1 MEESMLKLFK
11 NLTGK
16 DVFLTVI
23 SVIFTAMAVWA
34 DLTIPDYM
42 TDITTLI
49 ETSGSTISE
58 ILSVG
63 GKMLIFAL
71 ISLISTI
78 IVVFCASAISNG
90 FAADLREKLFRK
102 VQSFSMDE
110 IGRFSTSSLITRS
123 TNDVMQIQLFIVMG
137 LQMLMR
143 APIMAV
149 WAICKIIGKAWQW
162 TMATGVTILIVL
174 GVIIACILIAMPKFK
189 KLQALTDKLNT
200 VTRENLTGL
209 RVVRAYNAEEYQE
222 KKFEKA
228 NQELTDTNTFA
239 MHTMSFMMPSIMAGI
254 NGLTLAIYWIGAFV
268 IDNAGLGSKISLF
281 SDMVV
286 FSQYAIQAVMA
297 FMMLVMIF
305 MILPRA
311 SVAAKR
317 INEVLDTPV
326 TIKDGTAVSGEDGH
340 EGEIEFRN
348 VDFRYPGGADDVL
361 HNISFKAEKGETIA
375 IIGSTGSGKSSLIN
389 LIPRFYDTTGGTV
402 YVDGRD
408 VRDYSEKA
416 LRNKIGYISQSA
428 VLFTGT
434 VSSNVGYGDNGKDP
448 ASAEEIQDAVHTAQA
463 DEFVEKMDGQYDA
476 YIAQLGGN
484 LSGGQKQRLS
494 IARAIARKPEILIFD
509 DSFSALDYRTDRT
522 LRAELDKKC
531 SGITRIIVAQRIGTI
546 RNADKI
552 LVLNE
557 GRLAGI
563 GTHEELMENCEV
575 YQQIALSQLSKE
587 ELA

>member
-1 MEESMLKLFK
+1 MLKLFK
-11 NLTGK
+11 NMTRK
-16 DVFLTVI
+16 DVALIIVA
-23 SVIFTAMAVWA
+23 VIFTAMAVWA

-49 ETSGSTISE
+49 ETSGSTMSE

-63 GKMLIFAL
+63 GKMLLFAL
-71 ISLISTI
+71 ISLISTV
-78 IVVFCASAISNG
+78 IVAFCASAISNG

-110 IGRFSTSSLITRS
+110 IGHFSTSSLITRS
-123 TNDVMQIQLFIVMG
+123 TNDVMQIQIFIVMG

-149 WAICKIIGKAWQW
+149 WAIAKIIGKAWQW

-174 GVIIACILIAMPKFK
+174 AVILICILIAMPKFK
-189 KLQALTDKLNT
+189 KLQNLTDKMNT

-209 RVVRAYNAEEYQE
+209 RVVRAYNAEDYQE
-222 KKFEKA
+222 EKFEKA
-228 NQELTDTNTFA
+228 NKDLTDTNTYA
-239 MHTMSFMMPSIMAGI
+239 MHTMAFLLPSVMAGI

-268 IDNAGLGSKISLF
+268 IENAGLGSKISLF

-297 FMMLVMIF
+297 FLMLVMIF

-311 SVAAKR
+311 SVAANR
-317 INEVLDTPV
+317 INEVLDTQV
-326 TIKDGTAVSGEDGH
+326 TIADGTETEGEAGH

-348 VDFRYPGGADDVL
+348 VNFRYPGGADDVL
-361 HNISFKAEKGETIA
+361 HNISFRAKRGETVA
-375 IIGSTGSGKSSLIN
+375 IIGATGSGKSSLIN
-389 LIPRFYDTTGGTV
+389 LIPRFYDTTEGSV

-408 VRDYSEKA
+408 VREYSEKA

-434 VSSNVGYGDNGKDP
+434 VSSNVAYGDNGRTAP
-448 ASAEEIQDAVHTAQA
+448 TQEEIQEAVHTAQA
-463 DEFVEKMDGQYDA
+463 DEFVEKMDGRYEG

-509 DSFSALDYRTDRT
+509 DSFSALDYRTDHK
-522 LRAELDKKC
+522 LRSELDKKC
-531 SGITRIIVAQRIGTI
+531 GNITRIIVAQRIGTI

-552 LVLNE
+552 LVLDE
-557 GRLAGI
+557 GHLAGV
-563 GTHEELMENCEV
+563 GTHEELMKNCKV

>member
-1 MEESMLKLFK
+1 MLKLFK

-78 IVVFCASAISNG
+78 IVAFCASAISNG

>member
-1 MEESMLKLFK
+1 MLKLFK

-78 IVVFCASAISNG
+78 IVAFCASAISNG

-389 LIPRFYDTTGGTV
+389 LIPHFYDTTGGTV

>member
-1 MEESMLKLFK
+1 MLKLFK
-11 NLTGK
+11 NMARK
-16 DVFLTVI
+16 DVALIIVA
-23 SVIFTAMAVWA
+23 VIFTAMAVWA

-49 ETSGSTISE
+49 ETSGSTMSE

-63 GKMLIFAL
+63 GKMLLFAL
-71 ISLISTI
+71 ISLISTV
-78 IVVFCASAISNG
+78 IVAFCASAISNG

-110 IGRFSTSSLITRS
+110 IGHFSTSSLITRS
-123 TNDVMQIQLFIVMG
+123 TNDVMQIQIFIVMG

-149 WAICKIIGKAWQW
+149 WAIAKIIGKAWQW

-174 GVIIACILIAMPKFK
+174 AVILICILIAMPKFK
-189 KLQALTDKLNT
+189 KLQNLTDKMNT

-209 RVVRAYNAEEYQE
+209 RVVRAYNAEDYQE
-222 KKFEKA
+222 EKFEKA
-228 NQELTDTNTFA
+228 NKDLTDTNTYA
-239 MHTMSFMMPSIMAGI
+239 MHTMAFLLPSVMAGI

-268 IDNAGLGSKISLF
+268 IENAGLGSKISLF

-297 FMMLVMIF
+297 FLMLVMIF

-311 SVAAKR
+311 SVAANR
-317 INEVLDTPV
+317 INEVLDTQV
-326 TIKDGTAVSGEDGH
+326 TIADGTETEGEAGH

-348 VDFRYPGGADDVL
+348 VNFRYPGGADDVL
-361 HNISFKAEKGETIA
+361 HDISFRAKRGETVA
-375 IIGSTGSGKSSLIN
+375 IIGATGSGKSSLIN
-389 LIPRFYDTTGGTV
+389 LILRFYDTTEGSV

-408 VRDYSEKA
+408 VREYSEKA

-434 VSSNVGYGDNGKDP
+434 VSSNVAYGDNGRTAP
-448 ASAEEIQDAVHTAQA
+448 TQEEIQEAVHTAQA
-463 DEFVEKMDGQYDA
+463 DEFVEKMDGRYEG

-509 DSFSALDYRTDRT
+509 DSFSALDYRTDHK
-522 LRAELDKKC
+522 LRSELDKKC
-531 SGITRIIVAQRIGTI
+531 GNITRIIVAQRIGTI

-552 LVLNE
+552 LVLDE
-557 GRLAGI
+557 GHLAGV
-563 GTHEELMENCEV
+563 GTHEELMKNCKV